1 MKSPSDGRLRLAG
14 VGYLNARPLYE
25 GLNRE
30 PVSSRVCLELASPR
44 EVARLVAEDEADL
57 GQVPVAALAS
67 LGDARVVRGVAIGA
81 RGNVRSV
88 ALLSSC
94 PIDEVTD
101 LLIDASS
108 RTSVVLARL
117 ILRARRQ
124 GKEPRLHA
132 CPPAEAIARSRSPLS
147 SVSAHARSGSLP
159 HVIPA
164 PVPKRS

>member
-1 MKSPSDGRLRLAG
+1 MKPVADERLRLAG

-25 GLNRE
+25 GMNRE
-30 PVSSRVCLELASPR
+30 PVSARVRLDLASPR
-44 EVARLVAEDEADL
+44 EAARRVAEDEADL
-57 GQVPVAALAS
+57 GQVPVAGLAS

-88 ALLSSC
+88 VVLSSC

-101 LLIDASS
+101 LLVDTSS

-117 ILRARRQ
+117 ILRSRRH

-132 CPPAEAIARSRSPLS
+132 CPPA
-147 SVSAHARSGSLP
+147 
-159 HVIPA
+159 
-164 PVPKRS
+164 